1 MTVAPRPKRSIVDEE
16 RCSLRDIDIFKD
28 IPDSD
33 LPALEQRVKALR
45 LPRGASYE
53 PVGGLEPGLVLI
65 QSGALRLYRLTPDGH
80 KLEVALFR
88 AGTFTVGGR
97 LAHLNVEAAEDTVI
111 CLVRQQ
117 DLESLVAHHPNVALR
132 ILPTLV
138 SRLIESDER
147 QEILAYWPVRARVA
161 TVLLRLQKEGVIEGV
176 SQQEIADMVGAS
188 RETVTV
194 VLAEFKGHGLVELGH
209 RRVRILER
217 ERLRAAATN

>member
-1 MTVAPRPKRSIVDEE
+1 
-16 RCSLRDIDIFKD
+16 
-28 IPDSD
+28 
-33 LPALEQRVKALR
+33 
-45 LPRGASYE
+45 
-53 PVGGLEPGLVLI
+53 
-65 QSGALRLYRLTPDGH
+65 
-80 KLEVALFR
+80 
-88 AGTFTVGGR
+88 
-97 LAHLNVEAAEDTVI
+97 
-111 CLVRQQ
+111 
-117 DLESLVAHHPNVALR
+117 VALR